1 MSGLFLKIVNMS
13 ISASWI
19 LLAVLLLRLL
29 LKKAPK
35 WITVLLWGIVAI
47 RLICPFTIESVMSLI
62 PSAETISPQ
71 VLIENPEI
79 NTGFHILNNTIN
91 PIIQD
96 STVMVS
102 PEKSINTLQLFVLI
116 FSKIWVVGIAGM
128 LLYTIISYI
137 RVKRKIG
144 TAILLRGNIFQSE
157 NVISPFVL
165 GIIKTK
171 IYLPFNMNEQDME
184 HVIAH
189 ERAHINRK
197 DHWWKPLGFLILTL
211 HWFNPLM
218 WLGYVLLCR
227 DIELACDEKVVKE
240 LNTEERADYS
250 QALLT
255 CSVNRRTIAACPL
268 AFGEVGVKGRVKS
281 VLHYKKPAFWI
292 ILVSVL
298 VCLIAAVC
306 FLTDPASARLQDIE
320 DLSLNAIAE
329 EEVTVWAGNG
339 ESYTSVGVISQDLLQ
354 DLLNLKIS
362 KKETSLNRGTDRDLS
377 NTLIL
382 QTAQDRE
389 HILNSNLA
397 GLYIHFS
404 NDFSF
409 VWADTAVKP
418 TLSYKVMEPEKA
430 KEVYAYIAH
439 YNVTESIAGDA
450 DGPESIITYA
460 GLEQLQE
467 KFPMYFGLS
476 TSKGLEVYI
485 WQMAKDSYSCG
496 LLPGKNLDYAI
507 DELWDLH
514 KFPASLEEMRAIVAS
529 YLANGEVTKD
539 DVILHAVIMP
549 HSSYAYVIDDG
560 YMENLNTLFWSE
572 SPIVDLSWIP

>member
-354 DLLNLKIS
+354 DLLNLKNI
-362 KKETSLNRGTDRDLS
+362 KKGNFSEPRNGQRPQQYP
-377 NTLIL
+377 NF
-382 QTAQDRE
+382 A
-389 HILNSNLA
+389 NSA
-397 GLYIHFS
+397 GQR
-404 NDFSF
+404 
-409 VWADTAVKP
+409 
-418 TLSYKVMEPEKA
+418 
-430 KEVYAYIAH
+430 
-439 YNVTESIAGDA
+439 
-450 DGPESIITYA
+450 TY
-460 GLEQLQE
+460 
-467 KFPMYFGLS
+467 P
-476 TSKGLEVYI
+476 
-485 WQMAKDSYSCG
+485 
-496 LLPGKNLDYAI
+496 
-507 DELWDLH
+507 
-514 KFPASLEEMRAIVAS
+514 
-529 YLANGEVTKD
+529 
-539 DVILHAVIMP
+539 
-549 HSSYAYVIDDG
+549 
-560 YMENLNTLFWSE
+560 
-572 SPIVDLSWIP
+572 